1 MSRPA
6 GTSTSAFDRVVCGVD
21 RSEAG
26 VAAARVAGLVAAPAG
41 RLRLV
46 SVEDPSIAVHA
57 GWAMSRVL
65 EELAAEAREA
75 LERGRDEVEPVHPLE
90 TRLLEGDPLK
100 CLLAEIAEH
109 EATTVVVGSH
119 GLSRAT
125 GIALGAVST
134 YLLHEAPCSVLIARG
149 QIEREQWPRRIV
161 VGVDGSEDSARAVA
175 AARELGSRFG
185 AEVRA
190 IVATKDSHVDVG
202 AARRIE
208 PTCEEHE
215 DRALDVLNVLSEHAD
230 LLVVGSRGLRG
241 LRALG
246 SLSERLAHEARCSVL
261 VLRSGV
267 SAS

>member
-1 MSRPA
+1 M
-6 GTSTSAFDRVVCGVD
+6 
-21 RSEAG
+21 
-26 VAAARVAGLVAAPAG
+26 
-41 RLRLV
+41 
-46 SVEDPSIAVHA
+46 
-57 GWAMSRVL
+57 
-65 EELAAEAREA
+65 
-75 LERGRDEVEPVHPLE
+75 HPLE

-100 CLLAEIAEH
+100 CLLAEIAE
-109 EATTVVVGSH
+109 EDATTVVVGSH

-161 VGVDGSEDSARAVA
+161 VGVDGSDDSARAVA
-175 AARELGSRFG
+175 AARELGSRYG
-185 AEVRA
+185 AGGPR
-190 IVATKDSHVDVG
+190 DRRDQGLHVDVD

-208 PTCEEHE
+208 PACEQRE
-215 DRALDVLNVLSEHAD
+215 DRALDVLNVLSETAD

-241 LRALG
+241 LRTLG

-261 VLRSGV
+261 VLRKGA